1 VCHIFLRKNRA
12 YRKSDDPY
20 NLPKVFNRDA
30 RARILYTVSD
40 KEFKE
45 LHHWSLVG
53 IYCAFLDR
61 DSSDSKHF
69 CCRLPGVCFLWP
81 RARSYSYFVYSSS
94 NKFELPL
101 PVQCPCVFA
110 S

>member
-53 IYCAFLDR
+53 IYCKKKHTRSEFLGDFR
-61 DSSDSKHF
+61 N
-69 CCRLPGVCFLWP
+69 
-81 RARSYSYFVYSSS
+81 A
-94 NKFELPL
+94 
-101 PVQCPCVFA
+101 
-110 S
+110 